1 MARRKKKVM
10 RTPKAARR
18 AARKRRSGVAERRK
32 KQFTYRGLTVDEL
45 NELPMFAPD
54 DDPDALS
61 VEAIMP
67 ARGRR
72 SMSRGYAAGITNG
85 GSNLDEE
92 HFINRLREK
101 LQSCDIVQQAMLD
114 IVKGAEG
121 FECRSEGKFL
131 NYVNRAVENRIRDEA
146 DHWQTQKRD
155 IKKEVA
161 IDGARTPQN
170 STPLDMPDAHD
181 TPTPSLVAIRNEELA
196 TLERAMDL
204 LGQQSEEYCELIIAV
219 QIEGRTYAEIAEEV
233 GKNMRNLEMFG
244 LPGVKNLNLYL
255 QKIKKSPTEKPKKI
269 EKENK
274 PQSKEFCP
282 IHCGTIFLDNC
293 KMLEAL
299 KSIKFF
305 NVSYPLLLLPF
316 LSRASDIVGKKIAAQ
331 YEGNNFLLNFDKTIF
346 SKNIRN
352 DQIITLAK
360 EVSIEFLENNNS
372 FSDQEWKELY
382 KLSEET
388 FVEETDSLKTK
399 GAGAGL
405 TDND

>member
-1 MARRKKKVM
+1 MQSFSEIDTTSKRAS
-10 RTPKAARR
+10 KAA
-18 AARKRRSGVAERRK
+18 G
-32 KQFTYRGLTVDEL
+32 FTWG
-45 NELPMFAPD
+45 
-54 DDPDALS
+54 
-61 VEAIMP
+61 
-67 ARGRR
+67 
-72 SMSRGYAAGITNG
+72 
-85 GSNLDEE
+85 
-92 HFINRLREK
+92 
-101 LQSCDIVQQAMLD
+101 
-114 IVKGAEG
+114 
-121 FECRSEGKFL
+121 
-131 NYVNRAVENRIRDEA
+131 
-146 DHWQTQKRD
+146 
-155 IKKEVA
+155 
-161 IDGARTPQN
+161 
-170 STPLDMPDAHD
+170 
-181 TPTPSLVAIRNEELA
+181 
-196 TLERAMDL
+196 
-204 LGQQSEEYCELIIAV
+204 
-219 QIEGRTYAEIAEEV
+219 IAEEV

-255 QKIKKSPTEKPKKI
+255 KKIKKSPTEKPKKI

-316 LSRASDIVGKKIAAQ
+316 LNRASDIVGKKISVQ
-331 YEGNNFLLNFDKTIF
+331 YEENNFLLNFNKTIF
-346 SKNIRN
+346 SKNIKS

-388 FVEETDSLKTK
+388 FVEETDSLKAK